1 MVKMLLIKIGMV
13 NSAVLL
19 IIFFVLV
26 VISIKQNEKGKTNEI
41 RRLPAIDAIEEAVGR
56 CAEMGKPLHF
66 STGMGQLLNKDS
78 PQTFAALNIL
88 NYTANEAA
96 KKDVPIIYNC
106 AVAHVL
112 PVVEDIITTAFKLQ
126 GTILDKS
133 YTFRYVGDDQR
144 ALMAACMGTFER
156 EKPAANI
163 LVGALYY
170 ETVTIT
176 GHAARSDMLQI
187 GGTGRL
193 YNIGYLVAACDYV
206 LIAEELFAVGAYI
219 SKNPSE
225 VGGIR
230 GQDLCKLFV
239 IGAIFITLLFNNIGI
254 DLFVNLLG
262 R

>member
-1 MVKMLLIKIGMV
+1 MELIKIGML
-13 NSAVLL
+13 NSVVMLL
-19 IIFFVLV
+19 VFCVLV
-26 VISIKQNEKGKTNEI
+26 IVSIKQNEKGKKNEI

-56 CAEMGKPLHF
+56 AAEMGKPLHF

-96 KKDVPIIYNC
+96 KRDVQIIYNC

-112 PVVEDIITTAFKLQ
+112 PVVQDIITTAYNTH
-126 GTILDKS
+126 GARLDDS

-156 EKPAANI
+156 DKPAANI

-176 GHAARSDMLQI
+176 GHAARSEMLQI
-187 GGTGRL
+187 GGTGRM

-230 GQDLCKLFV
+230 GQDLCKVFV
-239 IGAIFITLLFNNIGI
+239 IGAILVTLLFNSIGI

-262 R
+262 L

>member
-1 MVKMLLIKIGMV
+1 MGVIQTGML
-13 NSAVLL
+13 SSTVLL
-19 IIFFVLV
+19 SVFCALV
-26 VISIKQNEKGKTNEI
+26 IYSIKQNEKGKSNEI

-56 CAEMGKPLHF
+56 AAEMGKPIHF
-66 STGMGQLLNKDS
+66 STGMGKLLNSDS

-88 NYTANEAA
+88 DYTAHEAA
-96 KKDVPIIYNC
+96 KVDVPIIYNC

-112 PVVEDIITTAFKLQ
+112 PVVQDIVTTAYKFH
-126 GTILDKS
+126 GSHLDEE

-144 ALMAACMGTFER
+144 ALMASCMGTFER

-170 ETVTIT
+170 ETVTIS
-176 GHAARSDMLQI
+176 GHAARSDMIQI
-187 GGTGRL
+187 GGTGRM

-239 IGAIFITLLFNNIGI
+239 IGTTLVTLLLNSIGI
-254 DLFVNLLG
+254 DVLARLLEL
-262 R
+262 